1 MRKFENISYSAKHN
15 EKLDVYLPDGKGFK
29 TVVYFHGGGLEV
41 HGKAYESVVGIAESF
56 VKAGYA
62 FVSADYR
69 IYPQAKFPEFIED
82 AADTVA
88 FVKEHLPEWGGN
100 GEIIVSGQSAGAWL
114 SLMLCM
120 DKRYLNAVGIDTLS
134 INGWIIDS
142 AQTTSHFN
150 VLKYETGENT
160 LAQRINE
167 FAPVYFVGEKT
178 EFTKVLLIFYEND
191 MPCRYEQNMLF
202 YKAVKAFNDKADIEF
217 VVLPGGHCHG
227 SNEKDDDGEYAY
239 VKTALGWLKDKNL

>member
-1 MRKFENISYSAKHN
+1 MKKIENVNYSEKHN

-69 IYPQAKFPEFIED
+69 IYPTAKFPEFIED
-82 AADTVA
+82 AADAVA
-88 FVKEHLPEWGGN
+88 FVKKRINEWGGS
-100 GEIIVSGQSAGAWL
+100 GELIVSGQSAGAWL

-120 DKRYLNAVGIDTLS
+120 DERYLNAVGIDSLS

-150 VLKYETGENT
+150 VLKYENGENT

-167 FAPVYFVGEKT
+167 FAPIYYVGEKT
-178 EFTKVLLIFYEND
+178 EFSKILLIFYEND
-191 MPCRYEQNMLF
+191 MPCRFEQNMLF
-202 YKAVKAFNDKADIEF
+202 YKAVKAFNDKADISF

-227 SNEKDDDGEYAY
+227 SNEKDADGEYAY
-239 VKTALGWLKDKNL
+239 VKTALEWLKKA

>member
-1 MRKFENISYSAKHN
+1 MKKIENIGYSAKHN
-15 EKLDVYLPDGKGFK
+15 EKLDLYLPDGKGFK

-41 HGKAYESVVGIAESF
+41 HGKACESVVGIAESF

-69 IYPQAKFPEFIED
+69 IYPEAKFPEFIED
-82 AADTVA
+82 AAEAVA
-88 FVKEHLPEWGGN
+88 FVQKNMTKWGGS
-100 GEIIVSGQSAGAWL
+100 GEMIVSGQSAGAWL

-120 DKRYLNAVGIDTLS
+120 EPRFLNDIGTDPLGIK
-134 INGWIIDS
+134 GWIIDS

-150 VLKYETGENT
+150 VLKYESGENT

-167 FAPVYFVGEKT
+167 FAPLYYVGEKT
-178 EFTKVLLIFYEND
+178 KFTKILLVLYEND
-191 MPCRYEQNMLF
+191 MPCRFEQNMLF
-202 YKAVKAFNDKADIEF
+202 YKAVKAFNDKADIKY

-239 VKTALGWLKDKNL
+239 VKTAFDWLRENDL